1 MTQLLEKAYQRIAQL
16 PESEQDTIAS
26 VILDELASEE
36 QWNEKFSVS
45 GDLLSRMAQ
54 QARLEHTQKL
64 QRRQT

>member
-16 PESEQDTIAS
+16 PESEQNTIAS

-36 QWNEKFSVS
+36 QWNEKFAVS

-54 QARLEHTQKL
+54 QARLEH
-64 QRRQT
+64 REG